1 MIEVMD
7 ETEFTEALLRDTAPQ
22 PDFDEIWEWAA
33 RNVNFGSS
41 ASYRGGFD
49 IANVPW
55 TKEIYRDFR
64 DRYVR
69 EITVIMPP
77 QESGKTTAGEVCLSW
92 RIDTQPAKMAWNTV
106 TNVKAGTWSETRWGQ
121 LPKYIPALKARF
133 SPDRYKTKKSRVIF
147 NDGTFLLIQGAEV
160 DANRQSDSIEVQIN
174 DEVMLWDRPWLEEMH
189 TRTRAYRNNRKILN
203 LSLGGNAGSE
213 LDEVFHEGNQK
224 EWCHVCPKCNRPFP
238 YVFDHRKKGSNIR
251 FDLSKVVQ
259 FEDGR
264 MDLRAFEQSIY
275 TFCSHEHCGEQLT
288 YDPDTWARLNAGGVY
303 VPMNPTA
310 DPAKVSIR
318 ANAFAI
324 GKRPWVEILKPW
336 VRLNLRGGIFNNEI
350 LRKFI
355 TTDLCEFWENK
366 PIVVNAELKL
376 GTYTRADMQRPPAFA
391 NGKCIS
397 GWADEWIRVMAV
409 DNQRGAKGDIPH
421 RWFVC
426 RAIAKD
432 GRSRLV
438 DCGRV
443 NEWDELQAR
452 ARLLG
457 VPEWSAA
464 RPGPWVVVDRAFDSV
479 EVDEICARFKWYGAM
494 GADQTEFVHGPAS
507 PYAGK
512 RMQFSDDRY
521 IDVGFGTQEQGRRH
535 AIYFLW
541 SSQRIQDYLALLRA
555 GKAEAHDL
563 PADLMTFC
571 PEYAEHL
578 NSHRQRMVEGRKG
591 EEKLEWYKLS
601 GWADHLYDC
610 ESEIVVLG
618 LKAGVFKMPE

>member
-1 MIEVMD
+1 MIASVVELSTGGYIRKTPEEV
-7 ETEFTEALLRDTAPQ
+7 
-22 PDFDEIWEWAA
+22 WEWAA
-33 RNVNFGSS
+33 RKVDFGTS
-41 ASYRGGFD
+41 AAYRGKFD
-49 IANVPW
+49 INNVPW
-55 TKEIYRDFR
+55 TREIYRSWRADS
-64 DRYVR
+64 VR

-77 QESGKTTAGEVCLSW
+77 QESGKTTAAEVCLAS
-92 RIDTQPAKMAWNTV
+92 RIDTASSKMAWNTV
-106 TNVKAGTWSETRWGQ
+106 TNVKAEAWSETRFENLIRWA
-121 LPKYIPALKARF
+121 PSIADKFSSNRHLK
-133 SPDRYKTKKSRVIF
+133 KKRRVIF
-147 NDGTFLLIQGAEV
+147 SDGSFLLIQGAEV

-174 DEVMLWDRPWLEEMH
+174 DEVMLWERPWLEEMH
-189 TRTRAYRNNRKILN
+189 TRLRAYRSTRKILN
-203 LSLGGNAGSE
+203 LSLGGNSGSE
-213 LDEVFHEGNQK
+213 LDEVFHEGNQL
-224 EWCHVCPKCNRPFP
+224 EWSHHCPKCGRPFQ
-238 YVFDHRKKGSNIR
+238 YVFKHDRKDSNIR
-251 FDLSKVVQ
+251 FDLTKVLE

-264 MDLRAFEQSIY
+264 LDLREFEKTIHAF
-275 TFCSHEHCGEQLT
+275 CPHEHCGEQLR
-288 YDPDTWARLNAGGVY
+288 YDPDLWARLNAGGVY
-303 VPMNPTA
+303 VAKNPDA

-318 ANAFAI
+318 ANAFAL

-366 PIVVNAELKL
+366 PIVVNAELRL
-376 GTYTRADMQRPPAFA
+376 GAYTRADMQAPPVFLD
-391 NGKCIS
+391 GKCIS
-397 GWADEWIRVMAV
+397 GWADEWIRVMGC
-409 DNQRGAKGDIPH
+409 DNQRGQKGDIPH

-443 NEWDELQAR
+443 NEWEALQAR

-457 VPEWSAA
+457 VPEWSPG
-464 RPGPWVVVDRAFDSV
+464 RPGPWVVVDRRFDGV
-479 EVDEICARFKWYGAM
+479 EVDDICATFKWYGAM
-494 GADQTEFVHGPAS
+494 GADQAEFVHGPGS
-507 PYAGK
+507 PFEGK

-521 IDVGFGTQEQGRRH
+521 IDVGFGTQTQGRRH

-541 SSQRIQDYLALLRA
+541 STQRVQDYLALLRG
-555 GKAEAHDL
+555 GKAESHDL

-591 EEKLEWYKLS
+591 EEKREWYRLS

-610 ESEIVVLG
+610 ESMITVLG
-618 LKAGVFKMPE
+618 LRAGVFKMPE